1 MGEEERRGGG
11 GGGEEEERRKR
22 GGGEVEGAVVG
33 EADGA
38 GSGGAGLVPAPQPS
52 SLHQGFNTAQLQGYC
67 LENVP

>member
-1 MGEEERRGGG
+1 MQEVCRAAHLARQ
-11 GGGEEEERRKR
+11 
-22 GGGEVEGAVVG
+22 VEGAVVG

-52 SLHQGFNTAQLQGYC
+52 SLHQGFNTAQLQGYW